1 MKNIITLT
9 ESDLYRIVKKVIKEN
24 YSEEH
29 LKYTNPKTGDECE
42 IKMAKRKNDGRY
54 SAVLTCDIYNNGSE
68 SVIAELPIITRTKEQ
83 LIKGIC
89 NNIEKMYDLLDKM
102 LMTTEDDFLVEAKNY
117 GKFRILD
124 DTINCSADMEQ
135 ELKSWDIPKGNVT
148 ASGKKGDVPSWMSE

>member
-29 LKYTNPKTGDECE
+29 LKYTNPKTGDECK

-54 SAVLTCDIYNNGSE
+54 SAVLTCDIYNNGNE

-83 LIKGIC
+83 LTKGIC

-148 ASGKKGDVPSWMSE
+148 AWDKDSDIPSWMSE